1 MTADTAQF
9 LGIDLG
15 GTHLRVALVDAAGQ
29 VLSAERRET
38 DRSGPEAV
46 IAQMV
51 ALIGAV
57 RGPATRAPGIRALGV
72 GVPGTIDPAAGTVL
86 GVPALPGWGG
96 VPLAARLREAT
107 GLPVVLEN
115 DAKAACI
122 GEWRAGA
129 GAGSDNV
136 AYVTVSTG
144 IGAGIVAEGR
154 LLRGASGLAGEL
166 GHTRLTE
173 QPVRCAC
180 GRTGCWQAL
189 ASGPALAARAQA
201 RAVPGSRLAALAD
214 GLPVLPRHVG
224 TAAAEGDPTALAL
237 LEEMAEWL
245 GVGFANLQ
253 HAYDSERI
261 VVGGGVSALLEQ
273 MRGGIEATLR
283 ARLLPGFRPAL
294 IRRAAL
300 GDDAGLVGAALAA
313 REAWSR
319 TMR

>member
-1 MTADTAQF
+1 MTADTPHPAQHF

-29 VLSAERRET
+29 VLAAERRET
-38 DRSGPEAV
+38 DRDGPEAV
-46 IAQMV
+46 IAQMT
-51 ALIGAV
+51 ALIEAV
-57 RGPATRAPGIRALGV
+57 RGPAVRALGV

-96 VPLAARLREAT
+96 VPLVARLRAAT

-129 GAGSDNV
+129 GAGSDNL

-154 LLRGASGLAGEL
+154 LLRGATGLAGEL
-166 GHTRLTE
+166 GHNRMTE
-173 QPVRCAC
+173 RPVPCAC

-189 ASGPALAARAQA
+189 ASGPAMAARAQA
-201 RAVPGSRLAALAD
+201 VAGPGSRLAVLAD
-214 GLPVLPRHVG
+214 GAPISPRHVG
-224 TAAAEGDPTALAL
+224 VAAAEGDATALAL
-237 LEEMAEWL
+237 LAETAEWL
-245 GVGFANLQ
+245 GVGFASLQ

-261 VVGGGVSALLEQ
+261 VVGGGVSALLEP
-273 MRGGIEATLR
+273 MREGIEAALR
-283 ARLLPGFRPAL
+283 ARLLPGFRPAE

-313 REAWSR
+313 RDAAAR
-319 TMR
+319 G

>member
-1 MTADTAQF
+1 MAESILHEAPQF

-15 GTHLRVALVDAAGQ
+15 GTQLRVARVNAAGQ
-29 VLSAERRET
+29 VLAAERRET

-46 IAQMV
+46 ISQMV
-51 ALIGAV
+51 ALAGAL
-57 RGPATRAPGIRALGV
+57 RGPAVRALGV
-72 GVPGTIDPAAGTVL
+72 GVPGTVDRAAGTVL

-96 VPLAARLREAT
+96 APLAARLRAAT

-129 GAGSDNV
+129 GTGSDNV

-144 IGAGIVAEGR
+144 IGAGIVAGGR
-154 LLRGASGLAGEL
+154 LLRGAAGLAGEL

-173 QPVRCAC
+173 RSVSCAC

-189 ASGPALAARAQA
+189 VSGPALAARA
-201 RAVPGSRLAALAD
+201 RAVAGPGSRLAALA
-214 GLPVLPRHVG
+214 GGAPLSSRHVG
-224 TAAAEGDPTALAL
+224 VAAAEGDPTALAL
-237 LEEMAEWL
+237 LAEMAEWL

-261 VVGGGVSALLEQ
+261 VVGGGMSALLEP
-273 MRGGIEATLR
+273 MRAGIETTLH
-283 ARLLPGFRPAL
+283 ARLLPGFRPAAIL
-294 IRRAAL
+294 RAAL
-300 GDDAGLVGAALAA
+300 GDDAGLVGAAMAA
-313 REAWSR
+313 RDAAER
-319 TMR
+319 GEM